1 MRAEIRTRLTAL
13 AEEGY
18 RDFSA
23 GLLPN
28 LSKPMLGVR
37 LPKLR
42 RIAGELVREDWRS
55 EVSSFEGAYR
65 DIYFEETML
74 RAMTIGYG
82 TQKKEVSAAEGIS
95 FLRMLIPHIDNW
107 SVCDSFCNSFGLA
120 ARYPAQVWEALQEYL
135 YSDREFEVRTGLVL
149 LLAQYLKYGAGGEK
163 RQRKTGLRPQDFADS
178 PANAAQAVQNRM
190 QYPYLEKIL
199 AVLNRPYTQGYYAQM
214 AAAWTAAEAFVLF
227 PYETHKMLTQDNQMD
242 EWTYRRALQKIC
254 ESRNPDAAVKQYIK
268 ALKKA

>member
-1 MRAEIRTRLTAL
+1 MRAEIRRRLTVL
-13 AEEGY
+13 SEESY

-23 GLLPN
+23 GLVPN

-42 RIAGELVREDWRS
+42 RIAKELVRGDWRS
-55 EVSSFEGAYR
+55 EVSSFEDACR

-74 RAMTIGYG
+74 RAMIIGYG
-82 TQKKEVSAAEGIS
+82 TQKKDVSAEEGIA
-95 FLRMLIPHIDNW
+95 FLRMIIPHIDNW
-107 SVCDSFCNSFGLA
+107 SVCDSFCNSFGFA
-120 ARYPAQVWEALQEYL
+120 ARHPAQVWEALQEYL
-135 YSDREFEVRTGLVL
+135 YSDREFEVRTGLIL
-149 LLAQYLKYGAGGEK
+149 LLTQYLKYGAGGEK
-163 RQRKTGLRPQDFADS
+163 RQRKEKISPEDFAGN
-178 PANAAQAVQNRM
+178 PANSAQAALNRV

-214 AAAWTAAEAFVLF
+214 AAAWTAAEAFVHF

-242 EWTYRRALQKIC
+242 KWTYHKALQKIC